1 MGDLRLNEPAL
12 QFNSTTTLSHRR
24 WIAQWV
30 VVFLL
35 ACAAASAYLT
45 RHCLAVANTSI
56 QSQIGCNNEQFGYL
70 YGAFSLGYLIF
81 QVPGGWIGQKLGT
94 RLALPIFAILWS
106 IMTLFTALATTLP
119 LLIAVRFLFG
129 LAQAGLVPNQARILL
144 DWIPDSSRGTA
155 SSVLMVGMSVGAV
168 ASLSLTSTL
177 MAYFDWRSIF
187 LAYSGIGVLWAII
200 FFVLFRATPAEV
212 RWLRSPSTADPKCTS
227 TITQAEV
234 ENDKLRL
241 GTLLLHGSIWGLA
254 GMALFKAAGYNLLV
268 TFLPALLQYAYAV
281 PQDQTGSLTAW
292 SMVAMVVGSML
303 GGAVVDAAQLRT
315 SNKFYSRSG
324 VGGITLGL
332 AAAFTLAAGF
342 ASTATGVAALLAMAS
357 LFSGMAGA
365 SPWVATMDI
374 GGTSTGVVMG
384 LMNSTS
390 ALAGIAISPLVGRF
404 VDEIKETNGNWS
416 LVIYLHA
423 AFYLVAALCWLPVN
437 PEKTINSVGDDRAV

>member
-1 MGDLRLNEPAL
+1 MGDLRPNEPTL
-12 QFNSTTTLSHRR
+12 QVASTTTLSRRR
-24 WIAQWV
+24 WFAQWM

-81 QVPGGWIGQKLGT
+81 QVPGGWVGQKLGT
-94 RLALPIFAILWS
+94 RFALPIFAVLWS
-106 IMTLFTALATTLP
+106 IMTIFTALAMTLP
-119 LLIAVRFLFG
+119 VLIGIRFLFG

-168 ASLSLTSTL
+168 ASLSLTSIL
-177 MAYFDWRSIF
+177 MGYFDWRSIF
-187 LAYSGIGVLWAII
+187 LAYSVIGMLWAFT

-212 RWLRSPSTADPKCTS
+212 SWLCSPSPVNPESSS
-227 TITQAEV
+227 TITEAV
-234 ENDKLRL
+234 VASDKLRL
-241 GTLLLHGSIWGLA
+241 KTLLFHGSIWGLA
-254 GMALFKAAGYNLLV
+254 SMALFKAAGYNLLV

-281 PQDQTGSLTAW
+281 PQDQTGGLTAW
-292 SMVAMVVGSML
+292 SMVAMVIGSML
-303 GGAVVDAAQLRT
+303 GGAVVDFVQLRT

-324 VGGITLGL
+324 VGGLTLGL
-332 AAAFTLAAGF
+332 AAIFTLAAGF
-342 ASTATGVAALLAMAS
+342 ASTATGVAALLAIAS

-374 GGTSTGVVMG
+374 GGTSTGIVMG

-390 ALAGIAISPLVGRF
+390 ALAGIAISPLVGRI

-416 LVIYLHA
+416 LVIWLHA
-423 AFYLVAALCWLPVN
+423 AFYLVAALCWLSVN
-437 PEKTINSVGDDRAV
+437 PERTINSVGDGRAV